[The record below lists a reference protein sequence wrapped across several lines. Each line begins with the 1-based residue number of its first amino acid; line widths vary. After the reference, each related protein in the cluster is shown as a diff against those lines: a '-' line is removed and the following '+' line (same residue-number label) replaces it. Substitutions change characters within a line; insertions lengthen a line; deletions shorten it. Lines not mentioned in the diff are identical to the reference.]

1 MVIGAFVQDGAEFIF
16 VNYRRFSESCKDFS
30 PENEKNK
37 TKQNKT
43 NKMLNIW
50 IENLK
55 VLFLRN
61 SRELGFLCDCI
72 IGVCSLNVLK
82 NLFVMLLSLTHF
94 IDCNHEAVEV
104 NVVEICLTKSQS
116 LMCL

>member
-16 VNYRRFSESCKDFS
+16 VNYRRFSQSCKDFS
-30 PENEKNK
+30 PENEKKKQNK
-37 TKQNKT
+37 TKQNEK
-43 NKMLNIW
+43 KMLNIW
-50 IENLK
+50 IENFK

-82 NLFVMLLSLTHF
+82 NLFIMLLS
-94 IDCNHEAVEV
+94 
-104 NVVEICLTKSQS
+104 
-116 LMCL
+116 

>member
-1 MVIGAFVQDGAEFIF
+1 MVIGAFVKDGAEFLF
-16 VNYRRFSESCKDFS
+16 VNYRCFSQSCKDFS
-30 PENEKNK
+30 PENEKKK

-43 NKMLNIW
+43 KIMLNIS
-50 IENLK
+50 IEIFK

-82 NLFVMLLSLTHF
+82 NLFIMLLS
-94 IDCNHEAVEV
+94 
-104 NVVEICLTKSQS
+104 
-116 LMCL
+116 